1 VIEEQTNNY
10 KKAHTHKDIQA
21 ARHDVFYNPPLREY
35 KRDYIG
41 DSKKKMEDKREG
53 AKRRDG

>member
-41 DSKKKMEDKREG
+41 DSKKKKNG
-53 AKRRDG
+53 G